1 VITTK
6 VSKPLPTHCSTC
18 ESKKLSWAY
27 HCLGAPDI
35 SDGRHRTG
43 EIAVVVY
50 LGCDECSE
58 TVFLESLDLHLVRFS
73 DTLAR
78 LSSGQG

>member
-1 VITTK
+1 
-6 VSKPLPTHCSTC
+6 
-18 ESKKLSWAY
+18 
-27 HCLGAPDI
+27 
-35 SDGRHRTG
+35 
-43 EIAVVVY
+43 VVY